1 MHCKNKSSHRCFEKE
16 KKNYIHVA
24 KTWLRYVLSISHEL
38 ACIHRQQIGSFQ
50 MEELVQKYHHDFS
63 KVGDKSPVNDLGIV
77 IQRVPDCRE
86 GVGDQVD
93 YRNT

>member
-1 MHCKNKSSHRCFEKE
+1 
-16 KKNYIHVA
+16 
-24 KTWLRYVLSISHEL
+24 
-38 ACIHRQQIGSFQ
+38 